1 MGLCSNNS
9 LLLFVS
15 EVSPSAVSAAVKP
28 GNGQKE
34 SAPRKTPM
42 EKVQHP
48 TVFVFEKFLAV
59 IFWHRDNTCCKITES
74 PCFAS
79 LYRCKSD

>member
-1 MGLCSNNS
+1 MGLFSNNS
-9 LLLFVS
+9 LCLFAS

-28 GNGQKE
+28 ENGQKE

-42 EKVQHP
+42 EKVHYL
-48 TVFVFEKFLAV
+48 TVFVFEKILAV
-59 IFWHRDNTCCKITES
+59 ILWHPDNTSCKLTES